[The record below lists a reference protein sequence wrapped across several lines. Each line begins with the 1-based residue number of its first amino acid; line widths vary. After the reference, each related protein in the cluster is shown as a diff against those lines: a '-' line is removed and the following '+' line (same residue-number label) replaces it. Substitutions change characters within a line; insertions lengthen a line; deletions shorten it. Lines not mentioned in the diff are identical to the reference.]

1 MLSQTWDSFRAM
13 PGKAVPEVFVARLP
27 DFAYDIGRGLGNN
40 ALFVYGEYNPPPGI
54 DSAYLAVNLAPQES
68 LQREILCHSNFRIDP
83 VRAGGAPGTG
93 ALSYKYL
100 QGYKLANWET
110 KRTNY
115 RGVGDFPIKHKMRF
129 WWRIVVHP
137 AGYLVYLE
145 GQLVMFS
152 AHPPR
157 LKPQEWD
164 ALFVQLPLGGEKG
177 EKATWKA
184 LEIWWGAVGV
194 SPSDEEA
201 VRKVLK
207 DEGRPVPAWSK
218 DEVRISN
225 LPPGVSQEEVRAA
238 FAHYSPVALLA
249 DSPTS
254 YVLRVADPG
263 AIPHILKE
271 MEGAAAVRGTPC
283 HVARVL
289 LHSADSPP
297 VTGAGPGSGGA
308 GAGGAL
314 GAGAAGGYLPA
325 GTATAA
331 AGGYWPAGTGT
342 GSVSAGGPAA
352 ASVAYSAGAGGAP
365 AASVPYGS
373 GYPQSTYFGSG
384 AGGAGG
390 AGGGGW

>member
-1 MLSQTWDSFRAM
+1 M
-13 PGKAVPEVFVARLP
+13 PGKAAPEVFVARLP

-83 VRAGGAPGTG
+83 VRRVGAAGTG
-93 ALSYKYL
+93 ALAYRYV
-100 QGYKLANWET
+100 QGYKLANWEAET
-110 KRTNY
+110 TSYKDLK
-115 RGVGDFPIKHKMRF
+115 DFPIKQKMRF

-137 AGYLVYLE
+137 AGYLVYLD
-145 GQLVMFS
+145 GNLLRFS

-157 LKPQEWD
+157 FKPQEWD
-164 ALFVQLPLGGEKG
+164 SLFVQLPLGGEKG
-177 EKATWKA
+177 EKATWRA

-194 SPSDEEA
+194 TPGEEEV
-201 VRKVLK
+201 VRTVLK
-207 DEGRPVPAWSK
+207 KHDRPVPAWSK

-225 LPPGVSQEEVRAA
+225 LPSGVSPDEIRAA

-263 AIPHILKE
+263 AIPHILRE

-289 LHSADSPP
+289 LHSADSLPA
-297 VTGAGPGSGGA
+297 TAAAGGVALG
-308 GAGGAL
+308 GAGGA
-314 GAGAAGGYLPA
+314 GGPAGAVAGGYLPA
-325 GTATAA
+325 GTASAA

-342 GSVSAGGPAA
+342 ASAAT
-352 ASVAYSAGAGGAP
+352 GAP
-365 AASVPYGS
+365 AASVSYGYGGAAAAGAGVGPAAS
-373 GYPQSTYFGSG
+373 VPYPQSTYYGSG
-384 AGGAGG
+384 GGGGAGG
-390 AGGGGW
+390 PW